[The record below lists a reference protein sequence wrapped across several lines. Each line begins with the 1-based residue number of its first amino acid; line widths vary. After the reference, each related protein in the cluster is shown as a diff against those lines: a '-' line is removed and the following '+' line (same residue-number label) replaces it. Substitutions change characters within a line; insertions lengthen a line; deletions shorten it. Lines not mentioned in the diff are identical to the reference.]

1 MRTTNYDFERLGYSF
16 RYFFNA
22 GVSDEGFAD
31 VEGYD
36 VFQGERYIACLPF
49 LAKEDVAKM
58 TDEELKNIIK
68 ENRMKAITCEQLI
81 AILQQMPKDA
91 VIKFNNEYEGVF
103 EAITDANYLEKDNI
117 ISLESNL

>member
-36 VFQGERYIACLPF
+36 VFQGERYIASLPF
-49 LAKEDVAKM
+49 LTKEDVTQM

>member
-1 MRTTNYDFERLGYSF
+1 MITTIYDFERLGYTF

-22 GVSDEGFAD
+22 GVNDEGFAD

-49 LAKEDVAKM
+49 LAKEDVAQM

-68 ENRMKAITCEQLI
+68 ENRMKAMTCEQLI
-81 AILQQMPKDA
+81 PILQQMPKDA
-91 VIKFNNEYEGVF
+91 VIKFNNEYEGVY

>member
-1 MRTTNYDFERLGYSF
+1 MRTTNYDFERLGYTF

-22 GVSDEGFAD
+22 GVNDEGFAD

-49 LAKEDVAKM
+49 LAKEDVAQM
-58 TDEELKNIIK
+58 TDEELKKIIK
-68 ENRMKAITCEQLI
+68 ENRMKAMTCEQLI

>member
-36 VFQGERYIACLPF
+36 VFQGERYIASLPF
-49 LAKEDVAKM
+49 LTKEDVAQM

-68 ENRMKAITCEQLI
+68 ENRMKAMTCEQLI

>member
-1 MRTTNYDFERLGYSF
+1 
-16 RYFFNA
+16 
-22 GVSDEGFAD
+22 
-31 VEGYD
+31 
-36 VFQGERYIACLPF
+36 
-49 LAKEDVAKM
+49 M

-68 ENRMKAITCEQLI
+68 ENRMKTMTCEQLI

-103 EAITDANYLEKDNI
+103 EAITDANYLEKKNI

>member
-1 MRTTNYDFERLGYSF
+1 MRTTINDFERLGYTF

-22 GVSDEGFAD
+22 GVNDEGFAD

-49 LAKEDVAKM
+49 LAKEDVAQM

-68 ENRMKAITCEQLI
+68 ENRMKTMTCEQLI

-91 VIKFNNEYEGVF
+91 VIKFNNEYESVY

>member
-22 GVSDEGFAD
+22 GVNDEGFAD

-49 LAKEDVAKM
+49 LAKEDVAQM

-68 ENRMKAITCEQLI
+68 ENRMKAMTCEQLI

>member
-36 VFQGERYIACLPF
+36 VFQGERYIASLPF
-49 LAKEDVAKM
+49 LTKEDVAQM

>member
-36 VFQGERYIACLPF
+36 VFQGERHIACLPF
-49 LAKEDVAKM
+49 LAKEDVAQM

-68 ENRMKAITCEQLI
+68 DNRMKTMTCEQLI

-103 EAITDANYLEKDNI
+103 EAITDANYLEKKNI

>member
-36 VFQGERYIACLPF
+36 VFQGERYIASLPF
-49 LAKEDVAKM
+49 LTKEDVTQM
-58 TDEELKNIIK
+58 TDEELKNIITK
-68 ENRMKAITCEQLI
+68 NRIKAVTCEQLI

-91 VIKFNNEYEGVF
+91 IIKFNNEYEGVF
-103 EAITDANYLEKDNI
+103 EAITNANYLEKDNI

>member
-1 MRTTNYDFERLGYSF
+1 MRTTNNDFERLGYFF

-36 VFQGERYIACLPF
+36 VFQDERYIACLPF
-49 LAKEDVAKM
+49 LTKEDVAQM

-68 ENRMKAITCEQLI
+68 ENRMKAMTCEQLI

-91 VIKFNNEYEGVF
+91 VIKFNNEYEGIF

>member
-36 VFQGERYIACLPF
+36 IFQGERYIASLPF
-49 LAKEDVAKM
+49 LTKEDVTQM